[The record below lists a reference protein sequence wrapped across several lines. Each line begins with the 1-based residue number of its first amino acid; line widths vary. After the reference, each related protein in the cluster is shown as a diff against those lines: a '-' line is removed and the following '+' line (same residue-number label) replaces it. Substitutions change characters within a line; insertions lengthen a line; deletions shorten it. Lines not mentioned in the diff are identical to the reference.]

1 MNTNTCNHWACN
13 KEDNTCVGCGAIIC
27 PICLKV
33 PVNCKCE
40 NKDICCTEWSHT
52 IIIYPLMVRAF
63 DPSVDAQS
71 LTFQYNSAN
80 NSSKRVGFWRKIDWR
95 TVERK
100 SIDSNWL
107 LCTRIQK
114 YICNIPI
121 MVLATL
127 ALTLDF
133 DLWSLITT
141 STWWATT
148 LQFPYT

>member
-71 LTFQYNSAN
+71 LTFQYNFAN
-80 NSSKRVGFWRKIDWR
+80 NSSSRWDFEGKLIEGPLKGSLLARIDCFAP
-95 TVERK
+95 EYK
-100 SIDSNWL
+100 
-107 LCTRIQK
+107 
-114 YICNIPI
+114 NIFVI
-121 MVLATL
+121 
-127 ALTLDF
+127 
-133 DLWSLITT
+133 
-141 STWWATT
+141 
-148 LQFPYT
+148 FP